1 MSTKAE
7 VVEQVL
13 LANPGATAA
22 KIAELVKAAGFDVS
36 LSSIAQV
43 KGKLVTA
50 GKLQKGT
57 RGRKPK
63 NADPNAAKA
72 EMTPRAKKAAVVHAP
87 SPVENS
93 QPVTISCCEKVCAV
107 TAPESIDVI
116 KTRHAVECLEF
127 VAKTAKEVGVSIA
140 NADACKRCISEA
152 LAILGL

>member
-7 VVEQVL
+7 VVEKVL
-13 LANPGATAA
+13 LENPGATAA
-22 KIAELVKAAGFDVS
+22 KIAELVKATGVDVS

-50 GKLQKGT
+50 GKLQRGT

-63 NADPNAAKA
+63 NADPNAPKP
-72 EMTPRAKKAAVVHAP
+72 EGKPRAKKAAVHAP
-87 SPVENS
+87 APVENS
-93 QPVTISCCEKVCAV
+93 QPVAIPVCEKGCSVAV
-107 TAPESIDVI
+107 PESIDVI

-127 VAKTAKEVGVSIA
+127 VAKTAKEVGVTIA